1 MPAISLILGQEAV
14 LSSIGAQ
21 DDSGN
26 PQPAAFSAQIA
37 PYSAAYVANAGG
49 TLHVVAKTTGSATL
63 TISGHSQDG
72 TALPP
77 QAQDFTITTPPPPQA
92 TQFVLG
98 SWTVKSKDIWCAKTK
113 AKVWRNWMID
123 GEAPISAAAG
133 CDVAALER
141 NLKLGQRY
149 KVQGTPA
156 VVFEDGSRTPGA
168 MPAAQI
174 EARMVAAAKKS

>member
-1 MPAISLILGQEAV
+1 MGNPFWTTHSTESVVLLPHMPAIALILGQEAV

-92 TQFVLG
+92 TQFILG
-98 SWTVKSKDIWCAKTK
+98 SWTVKSKDITTPLDPG
-113 AKVWRNWMID
+113 VDTVN
-123 GEAPISAAAG
+123 
-133 CDVAALER
+133 
-141 NLKLGQRY
+141 
-149 KVQGTPA
+149 GT
-156 VVFEDGSRTPGA
+156 V
-168 MPAAQI
+168 
-174 EARMVAAAKKS
+174 